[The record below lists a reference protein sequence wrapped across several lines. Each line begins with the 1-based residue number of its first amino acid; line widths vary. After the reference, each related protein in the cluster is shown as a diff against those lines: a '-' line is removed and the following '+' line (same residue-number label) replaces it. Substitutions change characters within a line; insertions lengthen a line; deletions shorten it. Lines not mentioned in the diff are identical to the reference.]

1 MMIKKYRERKF
12 IEAVKFDN
20 TIESIQ
26 EIIGFVGIPVNVEY
40 TSAGVQ
46 MRIIRSSYNV
56 VIVRVGEYVTK
67 AEDGTLGV
75 CTSEYL
81 KERYDEVTA

>member
-1 MMIKKYRERKF
+1 MIKRYREKKF
-12 IEAVKFDN
+12 IEAVKFENAFD
-20 TIESIQ
+20 SIQ

-40 TSAGVQ
+40 TSTGVQ

-75 CTSEYL
+75 CTGEYL
-81 KERYDEVTA
+81 TERYDEV